1 MAFKLKNQKE
11 KRVLLDVETSGEG
24 EDVKHYKYLI
34 PRIKQYKAME
44 ANTARLKISGTDG
57 KSITGSV
64 IVMDIVERTK
74 TVEGE
79 LSLYELLNE
88 LDADNSDALIEEVLR
103 LATTSIAKLA
113 AEGADIQ
120 EVEA

>member
-11 KRVLLDVETSGEG
+11 KRVLFDVEMSGEG